1 MQLKGWVR
9 TSLIDYP
16 DHIATVLFVGGC
28 NFRCP
33 SCQNADLV
41 LRPGEIPDIPIEE
54 VWAFLSR
61 RSGLIDGVVITGGEP
76 TLQSG
81 LVPFLRQVRE
91 QGATGQSFPKL
102 PALVPE
108 GGTAKVGCQ
117 QVRERGSSIRLDVKL
132 DTNGYRPDVL
142 ATLLDEGL
150 VDYVAMDVK
159 APPYKYPLL
168 TGRAA
173 GDLDLARLE
182 RSLSLLRDGNIPYEF
197 RTTVVPG
204 WLDERDIEEV
214 ARWIAGAERYVLQQ
228 FRPLHTLDPVLEA
241 LSPYPVERLQA
252 MAQRAG
258 RWVNRV
264 AVRGGS

>member
-1 MQLKGWVR
+1 VQLKGWVR

-33 SCQNADLV
+33 PCQNADLV
-41 LRPGEIPDIPIEE
+41 LRPDEIPDISTDE
-54 VWAFLSR
+54 VWDFLSR
-61 RSGLIDGVVITGGEP
+61 RAGLIDGVVITGGEP

-81 LVPFLRQVRE
+81 LAPFLRQVRE
-91 QGATGQSFPKL
+91 RGAG
-102 PALVPE
+102 V
-108 GGTAKVGCQ
+108 
-117 QVRERGSSIRLDVKL
+117 RLDVKL
-132 DTNGYRPDVL
+132 DTNGSRPDVL

-159 APPYKYPLL
+159 ASPSKYPLL
-168 TGRAA
+168 AGRD
-173 GDLDLARLE
+173 DLDLTCLE
-182 RSLSLLRDGNIPYEF
+182 RSLSLLRDGDIPYEF

-204 WLDERDIEEV
+204 WLEERDVEEI

-252 MAQRAG
+252 MARRAG
-258 RWVNRV
+258 RWVTQV
-264 AVRGGS
+264 KVRGGA